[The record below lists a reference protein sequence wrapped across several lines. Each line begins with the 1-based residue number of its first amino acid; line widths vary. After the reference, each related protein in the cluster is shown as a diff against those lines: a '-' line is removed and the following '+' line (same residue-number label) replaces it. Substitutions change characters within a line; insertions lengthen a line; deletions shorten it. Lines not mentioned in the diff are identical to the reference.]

1 MDVYRNNNGVE
12 AVCYMSGKKDFID
25 ILASATPEELNELIV
40 TQGKYK
46 KKSLCYIIRK
56 DLEDDKKEVRNTEI
70 SRKHS

>member
-1 MDVYRNNNGVE
+1 
-12 AVCYMSGKKDFID
+12 MSGKKDFID

>member
-1 MDVYRNNNGVE
+1 
-12 AVCYMSGKKDFID
+12 MSGRKDFID

-56 DLEDDKKEVRNTEI
+56 DLEDDKKEIRNTETG
-70 SRKHS
+70 RKHS

>member
-1 MDVYRNNNGVE
+1 
-12 AVCYMSGKKDFID
+12 MSGKKDFID

-56 DLEDDKKEVRNTEI
+56 DLEDGEKEIRNTE
-70 SRKHS
+70 SSGKHS

>member
-1 MDVYRNNNGVE
+1 
-12 AVCYMSGKKDFID
+12 MSGKKDFID

-56 DLEDDKKEVRNTEI
+56 DLEDDKKEIRNTE
-70 SRKHS
+70 SSEKHS

>member
-1 MDVYRNNNGVE
+1 
-12 AVCYMSGKKDFID
+12 MSGKKDFID

-56 DLEDDKKEVRNTEI
+56 DLEDDKKEIRNTE
-70 SRKHS
+70 SSGKHS